1 VPGRRDLR
9 RSAAL
14 SSAAYIV
21 AEAIKAV
28 GISKTLVC
36 SALDLDAL
44 AEFANTWSPARRGR
58 DRIRAVDSRH
68 L

>member
-1 VPGRRDLR
+1 MPGRRDLR

-28 GISKTLVC
+28 GISKTLMC

-44 AEFANTWSPARRGR
+44 AEFANT
-58 DRIRAVDSRH
+58 
-68 L
+68 